1 MANLWLSILI
11 FFSLPNIV
19 SAQLKWVNV
28 DNLYQPLPKSVHVYY
43 SNDSIDGKPNI
54 AYYVEA
60 VLKDKALDFTTQ
72 VGNGK
77 RYTPAQYYT
86 SESKPLVV
94 VNTTFFEFVHNSS
107 LNLVVKNGKVLAY
120 NNHSIPGRG
129 KDTFTYRHPFA
140 SALGI
145 SKSRKADIAWT
156 YADTSQRF
164 VYATQV
170 PFPAFKDSSRIMSYR
185 NAIDMTTMAGR
196 SVTTPKLVKWR
207 MNTAVGGGPV
217 LVQNGQV
224 KITNNEEMKFGGKA
238 INDKHPRTTMGYTA
252 DGKLIIL
259 VIQGRFPGIAEGAS
273 LEQEAKILTQLG
285 CTEAMNLDGGGSSCL
300 LINGK
305 ETIKPSD
312 KEGQRPVPAVF
323 MIKRRN

>member
-1 MANLWLSILI
+1 MLICLGLSHT
-11 FFSLPNIV
+11 V
-19 SAQLKWVNV
+19 SSQLKWANV
-28 DNLYQPLPKSVHVYY
+28 DHLYQPLPKSVHVYY

-60 VLKDKALDFTTQ
+60 ELKDRSLDFTTQ
-72 VGNGK
+72 VANGK
-77 RYTPAQYYT
+77 RHTPAQYYT
-86 SESKPLVV
+86 IENNPLVV
-94 VNTTFFEFVHNSS
+94 VNTTFFEFVHNSN

-120 NNHSIPGRG
+120 NNHSIAGRG

-145 SKSRKADIAWT
+145 SKSRNADIAWT
-156 YADTSQRF
+156 YADTSQKF
-164 VYATQV
+164 IYATQV
-170 PFPAFKDSSRIMSYR
+170 PLPAFKDSSKTLSYK
-185 NAIDMTTMAGR
+185 NAVTMTMVAGR
-196 SVTTPKLVKWR
+196 SATTPKLFKWR

-273 LEQEAKILTQLG
+273 LEQEAKILAQLG
-285 CTEAMNLDGGGSSCL
+285 CIEAMNLDGGGSSCL

-323 MIKRRN
+323 MIKQRN

>member
-1 MANLWLSILI
+1 MLKCLSVLV
-11 FFSLPNIV
+11 SLCLPHII
-19 SAQLKWVNV
+19 SAQLKWANV
-28 DNLYQPLPKSVHVYY
+28 DHLYQPLPKSVHDYY

-54 AYYVEA
+54 AFYVEA
-60 VLKDKALDFTTQ
+60 DLKDKSLEFTTQ
-72 VGNGK
+72 VGSGK
-77 RYTPAQYYT
+77 RFTPSQYFT
-86 SESKPLVV
+86 NENNPLLV
-94 VNTTFFEFVHNSS
+94 VNTTFFEFVHNSN
-107 LNLVVKNGKVLAY
+107 LNLVVKKGKVLAY

-145 SKSRKADIAWT
+145 SKSRTADIAWT

-164 VYATQV
+164 IYATQV
-170 PFPAFKDSSRIMSYR
+170 PFPAFKDSSRTMSYR
-185 NAIDMTTMAGR
+185 NAVNMTMIAGR
-196 SVTTPKLVKWR
+196 SATTPKLVKWR

-217 LVQNGQV
+217 LVQNGDV
-224 KITNNEEMKFGGKA
+224 KITNNEEMKFAGKA
-238 INDKHPRTTMGYTA
+238 INDKHPRTTMGYKA

-273 LEQEAKILTQLG
+273 LEQEAKILAQVG
-285 CTEAMNLDGGGSSCL
+285 CTEAINLDGGGSSCL

-323 MIKRRN
+323 LIKRNSR